1 MFSSCGRSPRR
12 ISVAFP
18 FLLAVL
24 FFLGAAGPARA
35 ADPAPDEKTAQ
46 ARVLAQEATTHYAV
60 GEFTQSAEKYQS
72 AYKLKPDP
80 ALLYNAAQAYRM
92 AGNNDKAL
100 LLYKN
105 YVMFYPNE
113 KNVPN
118 VQQQIT
124 KLQEAI
130 AAQHKAQTQP
140 PTTTEPPSSGAVT
153 PPAASAVAAT
163 PPAAEPAPGSP
174 VAPPP
179 AAAVPAAA
187 PTAAPAASLVA
198 APAPAASNEEPIYK
212 KWWVWTAVGV
222 VALGGLIT
230 VIALSSGSS
239 QPWNTAPDLGPG
251 AGLR

>member
-24 FFLGAAGPARA
+24 FLGAAGTARA
-35 ADPAPDEKTAQ
+35 ADPAPDDKTAQ

-153 PPAASAVAAT
+153 PPAASAVAAAPPAT
-163 PPAAEPAPGSP
+163 PPAAEPSPGSP
-174 VAPPP
+174 VAPP
-179 AAAVPAAA
+179 PAAA

-212 KWWVWTAVGV
+212 KWWLWTAVGV

>member
-1 MFSSCGRSPRR
+1 MRSACLSR
-12 ISVAFP
+12 SVVLVAA
-18 FLLAVL
+18 LVLAL
-24 FFLGAAGPARA
+24 ASRAGAAEEKKTEARRLY
-35 ADPAPDEKTAQ
+35 D
-46 ARVLAQEATTHYAV
+46 EATAAFGVGNYA
-60 GEFTQSAEKYQS
+60 EAAEKYEAS
-72 AYKLKPDP
+72 FKLHPDA

-153 PPAASAVAAT
+153 PPSPSAVAAPP
-163 PPAAEPAPGSP
+163 PPAPEQPAAPP
-174 VAPPP
+174 ATPPPP
-179 AAAVPAAA
+179 AAAVP
-187 PTAAPAASLVA
+187 PPSAPAASLVA
-198 APAPAASNEEPIYK
+198 SPAPATGGEEPIYK
-212 KWWVWTAVGV
+212 KWWLWTAVGV
-222 VALGGLIT
+222 VVIGGVVT
-230 VIALSSGSS
+230 AIALSSGSS
-239 QPWNTAPDLGPG
+239 TPWMTAPDLGPG

>member
-1 MFSSCGRSPRR
+1 MA
-12 ISVAFP
+12 SVT
-18 FLLAVL
+18 
-24 FFLGAAGPARA
+24 AAGSARA
-35 ADPAPDEKTAQ
+35 ADPPPDDKTTQ
-46 ARVLAQEATTHYAV
+46 ARNLAQEATTHYAV
-60 GEFTQSAEKYQS
+60 GEFAQSAEKYQA

-140 PTTTEPPSSGAVT
+140 PTTTEPPSTGAVA
-153 PPAASAVAAT
+153 PPAPSAIASAPPAT
-163 PPAAEPAPGSP
+163 PVTPAAPAAEP
-174 VAPPP
+174 PPP
-179 AAAVPAAA
+179 AAPPPSASPPAAA
-187 PTAAPAASLVA
+187 PPAPAASLVA
-198 APAPAASNEEPIYK
+198 APAPAPTSEQPIYK
-212 KWWVWTAVGV
+212 KWWLWTAVGV
-222 VALGGLIT
+222 VVLGGVIT
-230 VIALSSGSS
+230 AIALSSGSS
-239 QPWNTAPDLGPG
+239 SPWNTAPDLGPG

>member
-1 MFSSCGRSPRR
+1 M
-12 ISVAFP
+12 VT
-18 FLLAVL
+18 VT
-24 FFLGAAGPARA
+24 AAGSVRA
-35 ADPAPDEKTAQ
+35 ADPPPDDKTTQ
-46 ARVLAQEATTHYAV
+46 ARNLAQEATTHYAV
-60 GEFTQSAEKYQS
+60 GEFAQSAEKYQA

-140 PTTTEPPSSGAVT
+140 PTTTEPPSAGTVA
-153 PPAASAVAAT
+153 PPAASAVAAAPPPPAEPAPAAT
-163 PPAAEPAPGSP
+163 QPPPAAEPPPAPAAAPPAVSL
-174 VAPPP
+174 VAAPPP
-179 AAAVPAAA
+179 AANAD
-187 PTAAPAASLVA
+187 
-198 APAPAASNEEPIYK
+198 EPIYK
-212 KWWVWTAVGV
+212 KWWLWTAVGAV
-222 VALGGLIT
+222 VLGGVIT

-239 QPWNTAPDLGPG
+239 SPWNTAPDLGPG
-251 AGLR
+251 ARGLR